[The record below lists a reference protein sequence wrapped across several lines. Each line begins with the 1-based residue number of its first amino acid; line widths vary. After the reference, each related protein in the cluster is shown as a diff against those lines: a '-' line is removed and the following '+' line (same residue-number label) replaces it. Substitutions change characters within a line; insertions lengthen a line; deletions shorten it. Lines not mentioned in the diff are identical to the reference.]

1 MKQFDI
7 KEYNKMCAEFLGY
20 VNLTPDDPDFDFYE
34 HPTEAVKLGEHIRK
48 TLEPASML
56 FHTDWNWIMT
66 VVEKIKPIVFMSKT
80 RPLTDHNTN
89 LLYALMSAK
98 KELVVKMI
106 WEFLNWY
113 QEQSKPKTT

>member
-34 HPTEAVKLGEHIRK
+34 HPTEPVKLGEHIRK
-48 TLEPASML
+48 TLEPMSML
-56 FHTDWNWIMT
+56 FHTDWNWIME
-66 VVEKIKPIVFMSKT
+66 VVEKINSTYVFNDLPDT
-80 RPLTDHNTN
+80 T
-89 LLYALMSAK
+89 LLDIREEMRAYLGLSN
-98 KELVVKMI
+98 KEAVVNSI

-113 QEQSKPKTT
+113 KTNKI

>member
-34 HPTEAVKLGEHIRK
+34 HPTEPVKLGEHVRK

-56 FHTDWNWIMT
+56 FHTDWNWIMY
-66 VVEKIKPIVFMSKT
+66 VVEKIFT
-80 RPLTDHNTN
+80 TEFERY
-89 LLYALMSAK
+89 LLLQYCAVIQQTLSTARK
-98 KELVVKMI
+98 DLVVEAICLFM
-106 WEFLNWY
+106 EQWY

>member
-7 KEYNKMCAEFLGY
+7 IEYNKMCAEFMG
-20 VNLTPDDPDFDFYE
+20 LTVIPAGTKAIGKIHFPE
-34 HPTEAVKLGEHIRK
+34 VSEAFLKYDV
-48 TLEPASML
+48 
-56 FHTDWNWIMT
+56 DWNSIME

-80 RPLTDHNTN
+80 KPLTDHNTN
-89 LLYALMSAK
+89 LLYALMSAE

-113 QEQSKPKTT
+113 KTQAP